1 MMDADFGFDDTVG
14 KKEIEIDGLLVNE
27 ETTMKIGFN
36 EVNNLCRMIFKPFA
50 NQETMLRK
58 HYASYQYFPV
68 YPPLD
73 TFVETKF
80 AFRGAKMFPNKFKNI
95 FVAET
100 TFPSLPAMRNSIAE
114 ILIVEDRMT
123 HILTPY
129 IWNSPEQEKPGPPTL
144 ERRNLQICN

>member
-1 MMDADFGFDDTVG
+1 
-14 KKEIEIDGLLVNE
+14 
-27 ETTMKIGFN
+27 
-36 EVNNLCRMIFKPFA
+36 
-50 NQETMLRK
+50 MLRK
-58 HYASYQYFPV
+58 HHASYQYFPV
-68 YPPLD
+68 YSPLD

-129 IWNSPEQEKPGPPTL
+129 IWNSPRARKTRSPPRLKGEICKFAIKLSVVATKCDYIPCRSG
-144 ERRNLQICN
+144 RRL